1 VNEQSMLEH
10 RGIMSL
16 PDHFSW
22 LFLVLVSSV
31 ANTNVWFKR
40 KNQDNLVITP
50 ILSMDR
56 EGRETNKKT

>member
-1 VNEQSMLEH
+1 
-10 RGIMSL
+10 MSL

-22 LFLVLVSSV
+22 LFLVPVSSV

-40 KNQDNLVITP
+40 KNQDNLVIAP